1 MNGPELGVDPGR
13 HNDFHIRVREPG
25 VKAIFEV
32 KGNWSPDERPE
43 AIRKLLTDAYAE
55 AMKRIPEGGR

>member
-1 MNGPELGVDPGR
+1 MAADNAFRFE
-13 HNDFHIRVREPG
+13 IREPG

-32 KGNWSPDERPE
+32 KGSWSPDERPE

-55 AMKRIPEGGR
+55 AMSRLPEDG